1 MQTALLLFF
10 TGKISRLRLSLTS
23 NPLHHLR
30 TQPLTLTCQFYS
42 CLGIRSP
49 QDSVQLS
56 KQGILLR
63 SHHPHLASQ
72 RMFIH
77 TCSHNHQ
84 YCQPLPHCRPVSSHS
99 QGSIISPLLKK
110 PTLNK
115 EELFNYR
122 PISNLSLISKILE
135 CVVKSGFMDH
145 LTSNSLLNSHQSA
158 YCKTSFYRNSSF
170 VRPRSP
176 RQCNRITKSIT
187 PLLTRP
193 ICCFRH
199 Y

>member
-84 YCQPLPHCRPVSSHS
+84 YCQPLPHYRPVSSHS
-99 QGSIISPLLKK
+99 QGSIISLLLKK

-122 PISNLSLISKILE
+122 PISNLSLISKIRE
-135 CVVKSGFMDH
+135 RVVKSRLTDH
-145 LTSNSLLNSHQSA
+145 LTSAITKFSPVSLLQ
-158 YCKTSFYRNSSF
+158 TSFYRNSSF
-170 VRPRSP
+170 VHSRSP
-176 RQCNRITKSIT
+176 CQCNRITESILSLSNR
-187 PLLTRP
+187 PL
-193 ICCFRH
+193 CSFRH